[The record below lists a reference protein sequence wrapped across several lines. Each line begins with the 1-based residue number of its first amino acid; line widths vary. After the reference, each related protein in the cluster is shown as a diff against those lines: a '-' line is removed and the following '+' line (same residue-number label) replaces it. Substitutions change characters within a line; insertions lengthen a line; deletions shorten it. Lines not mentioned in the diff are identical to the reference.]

1 MVIAT
6 VLMKK
11 TVLVLKMVC
20 LEIELRMTV
29 TQILAML
36 SARALRRVCSEV
48 LFVV

>member
-1 MVIAT
+1 MVIVT

-20 LEIELRMTV
+20 LEIELRMTA
-29 TQILAML
+29 TQALVML
-36 SARALRRVCSEV
+36 SATRRVCSEV